1 MMDKNSIFFNI
12 ARIVQNVDPNLDF
25 TIFEVGALPLGENQE
40 PFYQILD
47 FFPQSRIIAFEV
59 DEKLCNDLN
68 SATPSNIQYYPTALG
83 ERTETRDFFM
93 TAHPMCAS
101 LYKSDDKY
109 IDLYNG
115 LEVSRFKENMTLDTV
130 SIKDFAAENKI
141 ENIDF
146 IKIDIQGAEL
156 DVFKGGSELVSKAL
170 MIVSEVE
177 FIPLYKNQPLFGDVS
192 ACLSEMGLMFHKFLG
207 VAGRTLKPFV
217 INNDPNT
224 ISQQM
229 WSDALFIRNV
239 EFIKKLSSTELLK
252 FSLLSSLYNSV
263 DLSLLCLQT
272 YDHKNRTDLLNQTL
286 KTIG

>member
-1 MMDKNSIFFNI
+1 NI
-12 ARIVQNVDPNLDF
+12 AKIVRKADPNLDF
-25 TIFEVGALPLGENQE
+25 TIFEIGALPLGENQE

-47 FFPQSRIIAFEV
+47 LFPKSRIIAFEV

-68 SATPSNIQYYPTALG
+68 SATPSNIQYYPKALG

-101 LYKSDDKY
+101 LFISDDKF

-115 LEVSRFKENMTLDTV
+115 LEVSRFKEKMTLDTV
-130 SIKDFAAENKI
+130 SIEDFAAENNI

-156 DVFKGGSELVSKAL
+156 DVFKGGSGLVSKSL
-170 MIVSEVE
+170 MIVTEVE
-177 FIPLYKNQPLFGDVS
+177 FLPLYKGQPLFGDVS
-192 ACLSEMGLMFHKFLG
+192 AYLSELGLMFHKFLG

-224 ISQQM
+224 VSQQM
-229 WSDALFIRNV
+229 WSDAVFIRNV
-239 EFIKKLSSTELLK
+239 EFVKTLSSKELLK
-252 FSLLSSLYNSV
+252 FALLSSLYNSV

-272 YDHKNRTDLLNQTL
+272 YDDKNRTELLNQTL
-286 KTIG
+286 KIIV